1 MKKKLSENEMEML
14 IDRSIDKIPL
24 EITKIKFLI
33 FVLKIIKKHKVKRG
47 YFVKVIFLTY
57 IVFTFYYFLFK

>member
-24 EITKIKFLI
+24 EITKIKCVM
-33 FVLKIIKKHKVKRG
+33 FVLKIIKKHKVKKD
-47 YFVKVIFLTY
+47 YFVKVIFLIY
-57 IVFTFYYFLFK
+57 IVFTFYYFFFK